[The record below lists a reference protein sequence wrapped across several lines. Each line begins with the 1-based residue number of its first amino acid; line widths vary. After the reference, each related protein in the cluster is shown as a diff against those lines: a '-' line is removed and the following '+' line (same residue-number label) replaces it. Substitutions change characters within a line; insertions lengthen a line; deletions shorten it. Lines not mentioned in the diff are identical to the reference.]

1 MSTVQEVMYNHA
13 IRYFHHQIITVVP
26 HNLSL
31 SNMFCLETRKSSWPA
46 QGERKWRGGRGLLPP
61 WDGRKVQFSSPTLG
75 SGLPCPSI
83 CTLRRDPWGSEA
95 SRALHRH
102 RGGPNL
108 KNAPALTQGRDS
120 ALTHSDGQSTEKRN
134 RGVGGGSGPG
144 GLQEKLS
151 SPPPACCSGLPC
163 PSTLYTPP

>member
-1 MSTVQEVMYNHA
+1 MRLDISIT
-13 IRYFHHQIITVVP
+13 RLSPLCPIIYPFRICSVSRRESP
-26 HNLSL
+26 LGQP
-31 SNMFCLETRKSSWPA
+31 K
-46 QGERKWRGGRGLLPP
+46 GERKWRGGRGLLPP

-120 ALTHSDGQSTEKRN
+120 ALTHSDGQPTEKRN
-134 RGVGGGSGPG
+134 RGVVGGSGPG

>member
-61 WDGRKVQFSSPTLG
+61 WDGRKVEFSSPTLG

-102 RGGPNL
+102 RGGPIL
-108 KNAPALTQGRDS
+108 KMLPLSLRAEVLHSLTATASPRGKKMEGWAGAPAPMGM
-120 ALTHSDGQSTEKRN
+120 E
-134 RGVGGGSGPG
+134 
-144 GLQEKLS
+144 EKLS
-151 SPPPACCSGLPC
+151 SPPRQIGRAHV
-163 PSTLYTPP
+163 

>member
-61 WDGRKVQFSSPTLG
+61 WDGRKIEFSSPSVL
-75 SGLPCPSI
+75 L
-83 CTLRRDPWGSEA
+83 W
-95 SRALHRH
+95 
-102 RGGPNL
+102 
-108 KNAPALTQGRDS
+108 PAVPVYLVHS
-120 ALTHSDGQSTEKRN
+120 AVT
-134 RGVGGGSGPG
+134 RGVP
-144 GLQEKLS
+144 K
-151 SPPPACCSGLPC
+151 PPVFCIVIGVGRI
-163 PSTLYTPP
+163 